1 MERRCGSAARAGSI
15 AALTASALAGVA
27 LAQTPA
33 QPAESSAPA
42 AQATPPPAPLQGDPH
57 RGRELSY
64 TCLGC
69 HGIDGYR
76 NAYPDYS
83 VPKLEG
89 QNPEYLSSALH
100 DYRKGD
106 RSHLTMH
113 SQASEL
119 SDQDIADIAI
129 FFAGKPLSGS
139 GKAQGTVP
147 KAAMVCVSCHG
158 QDGVAIAPMYPSLA
172 GQHQD
177 YLVRALEEYQNG
189 GRKNPVMKGL
199 AASLKPAD
207 IAEIAAY
214 FSALTPALKTEPR
227 PYTRFSSQ

>member
-1 MERRCGSAARAGSI
+1 MGRRC
-15 AALTASALAGVA
+15 AALIACAFAGVVM
-27 LAQTPA
+27 AQAPP
-33 QPAESSAPA
+33 QPAPTTAPPPQAAAAPA
-42 AQATPPPAPLQGDPH
+42 ALQGDPH

-89 QNPEYLSSALH
+89 QSAEYLLAALH
-100 DYRKGD
+100 GYRDGD

-119 SDQDIADIAI
+119 SDQDMADVAAY
-129 FFAGKPLSGS
+129 FAGQPLAPS
-139 GKAQGTVP
+139 GKSGLTVP
-147 KAAMVCVSCHG
+147 QAAQLCTACHG
-158 QDGVAIAPMYPSLA
+158 ADGVAVAPIYPSLA

-177 YLVRALEEYQNG
+177 YLVRAIEEYQKG
-189 GRKNPVMKGL
+189 GRKNPIMKGF
-199 AASLKPAD
+199 AATLKPAE

-227 PYTRFSSQ
+227 PYTRFSSE